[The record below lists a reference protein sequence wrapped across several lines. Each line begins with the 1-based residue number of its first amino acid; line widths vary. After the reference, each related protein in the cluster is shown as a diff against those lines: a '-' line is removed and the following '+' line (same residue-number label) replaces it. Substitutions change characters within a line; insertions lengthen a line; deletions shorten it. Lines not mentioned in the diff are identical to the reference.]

1 MVEHALLH
9 ALKPPSPGI
18 PSVYMEPIRETPD
31 MESETIPVPDVVKAM
46 KARFE
51 SEFSKIQEKP
61 SREYAI
67 LLVGYKDAII
77 DLAYDLLPSEEFL
90 ELGRYLGKYDDE
102 IDGVRKTI
110 EQ

>member
-1 MVEHALLH
+1 
-9 ALKPPSPGI
+9 
-18 PSVYMEPIRETPD
+18 
-31 MESETIPVPDVVKAM
+31 MESETIPVPDVVKTM

-102 IDGVRKTI
+102 IDGMRKTI